1 MATDYQR
8 LEQRANAM
16 RDALLAFVAAAKD
29 VQDHWSD
36 PGSYTHNRLL
46 TPMLVHEDTIKAAER

>member
-29 VQDHWSD
+29 VQDTKTRSR
-36 PGSYTHNRLL
+36 PQSAKPPLE
-46 TPMLVHEDTIKAAER
+46 MS